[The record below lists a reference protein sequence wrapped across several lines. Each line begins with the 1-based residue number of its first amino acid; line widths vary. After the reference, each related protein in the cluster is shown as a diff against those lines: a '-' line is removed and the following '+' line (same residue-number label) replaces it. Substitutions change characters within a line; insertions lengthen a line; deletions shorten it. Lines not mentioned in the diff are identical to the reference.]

1 MIRFCN
7 GTKEKRQS
15 SLDYQLT
22 KFIRKYDQKQVTCLI
37 GVVERCW
44 HSRTGVAAHDSR
56 NYGETFTMSTHLFG
70 PSGRGLV
77 GKDATHC
84 MDPFPLWKKWQQHQ
98 GNSGKQRGCARV
110 ADEKAR

>member
-1 MIRFCN
+1 MLALAHRRLRMTRGIMASFA
-7 GTKEKRQS
+7 
-15 SLDYQLT
+15 
-22 KFIRKYDQKQVTCLI
+22 F
-37 GVVERCW
+37 
-44 HSRTGVAAHDSR
+44 GVA
-56 NYGETFTMSTHLFG
+56 TITHLAG
-70 PSGRGLV
+70 PSARGLV